1 MPRRRTIAG
10 QTLLA
15 ALLVMGAAEPASA
28 GFFERLFGGFI
39 RSVRPPSDTPS
50 LPRMGP
56 LPGDRVVPEG
66 NDDWRPSSEGGGPR
80 MAYCVRTCDGHFF
93 PVQAN
98 ASYTAAQM
106 CSAFCPAS
114 ETKIFAGSGIDNAVG
129 TDGRR
134 YSDLPHAY
142 AYRKKLV
149 SNCTCN
155 GKDVFG
161 VARLDTAS
169 DPTLR
174 RGDIVAT
181 RNGMMAVSATSANGA
196 SLTPADS
203 YRGLS
208 GRERQQIANMD
219 NAPAPANST
228 QRQTGGRAP
237 SDR

>member
-1 MPRRRTIAG
+1 MLRIRTIAG
-10 QTLLA
+10 LTLAA
-15 ALLVMGAAEPASA
+15 ALLVGAAEPASA
-28 GFFERLFGGFI
+28 GFFDRLFGDLFHN
-39 RSVRPPSDTPS
+39 VRPPADTPN
-50 LPRMGP
+50 LPRMNP
-56 LPGDRVVPEG
+56 LPGDRIAPQG
-66 NDDWRPSSEGGGPR
+66 NDDWRAPSEGGGPR

-106 CSAFCPAS
+106 CNAFCPAS

-129 TDGRR
+129 ADGRR

-181 RNGMMAVSATSANGA
+181 NNGMMAVNATGANGA

-208 GRERQQIANMD
+208 ARDRQQIANMD

-228 QRQTGGRAP
+228 QRQTEGRAP